1 MPAPA
6 PRSRVVPVVAGVVC
20 VAVLV
25 AAALLARAQ
34 LDDDGGGRAGV
45 HDLRADLEERD
56 AIPEVPV
63 LLDRQFELQS
73 IEIRCPDGASDG
85 GQPECAAVFAYR
97 GQVGELDATV
107 SVCLRDRRTD
117 EPAECAA
124 DVDDPPH
131 RTVGDYELYAERID
145 DPLTADVLAATLADN
160 PDIYAS
166 VPLD

>member
-1 MPAPA
+1 MPVPA
-6 PRSRVVPVVAGVVC
+6 ARSRVVPVVAGVVG

-34 LDDDGGGRAGV
+34 LADDGGGRGGV
-45 HDLRADLEERD
+45 HDLRAELEERD

-63 LLDRQFELQS
+63 LLDRTFELRS
-73 IEIRCPDGASDG
+73 IEVRCPDGAHDG
-85 GQPECAAVFAYR
+85 GPPDCAAVFVYR
-97 GQVGELDATV
+97 NQDGDQDATV
-107 SVCLRDRRTD
+107 SVCLRERRTD
-117 EPAECAA
+117 QPAECAV

-145 DPLTADVLAATLADN
+145 APLTPDVLAATLADN
-160 PDIYAS
+160 PDIYAA